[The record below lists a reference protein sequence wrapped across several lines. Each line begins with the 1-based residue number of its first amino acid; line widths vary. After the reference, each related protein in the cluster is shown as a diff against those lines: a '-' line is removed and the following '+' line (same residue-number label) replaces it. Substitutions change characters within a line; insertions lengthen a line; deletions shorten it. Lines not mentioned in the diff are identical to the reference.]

1 MATNYIAPGMT
12 AVTPYLFV
20 EGAEKAIAYYG
31 EVLGAKL
38 RYKIPGEGGKVM
50 HAEIEIDKAV
60 IMMGE
65 PNGSYGG
72 VSPRKLK
79 GRAAGLYVYVKDVDA
94 TLKKA
99 EQSGSTIAMPAATMF
114 YGDRVG
120 GFIDPFGHFW
130 TVGTHVEDVAPDE
143 MDRRAKEW
151 AKQASTQ
158 S

>member
-20 EGAEKAIAYYG
+20 DGAKSAIEYYKD
-31 EVLGAKL
+31 VLGAKP
-38 RYKIPGEGGKVM
+38 RYVIRGEGDKVM
-50 HAEIEIDKAV
+50 HAEIEIDGAV

-72 VSPRKLK
+72 VSPKELK
-79 GRAAGLYVYVKDVDA
+79 GRAAGLYVYVRDVDA

-99 EQSGSTIAMPAATMF
+99 EMTGGTISMPASTMF

-120 GFIDPFGHFW
+120 AFTDPYGHFW
-130 TVGTHVEDVAPDE
+130 TVGTHVEDVPAEE

-151 AKQASTQ
+151 AKSASN